1 MSFSA
6 QLGSLL
12 SQEVMRLR
20 RILSSA
26 SYGGTF
32 FQKKASSGV
41 ASRHFICAFSVPSP
55 GASRHLLPMKNAFNV
70 AAADHISYRFTTFYI
85 SLSASPFH
93 FAIKNTAEAT
103 FLFSFLSYF

>member
-32 FQKKASSGV
+32 FQKKAFSSNGLV
-41 ASRHFICAFSVPSP
+41 QTNRSLRNVVTRGDCECHAKLATIFAFASHHPALRA
-55 GASRHLLPMKNAFNV
+55 
-70 AAADHISYRFTTFYI
+70 T
-85 SLSASPFH
+85 LSQ
-93 FAIKNTAEAT
+93 
-103 FLFSFLSYF
+103 